1 MLGILLGIAFIVLA
15 SKTAPAL
22 AQRISTGAPS
32 PDVEQRMRAL
42 EEIVEEMRERF
53 LTLGSESH
61 ERLVDLEERMDFAER
76 VIQQARD
83 RTRLEPGE
91 FGPEEFRH

>member
-1 MLGILLGIAFIVLA
+1 
-15 SKTAPAL
+15 
-22 AQRISTGAPS
+22 
-32 PDVEQRMRAL
+32 
-42 EEIVEEMRERF
+42 
-53 LTLGSESH
+53 
-61 ERLVDLEERMDFAER
+61 MDFAER